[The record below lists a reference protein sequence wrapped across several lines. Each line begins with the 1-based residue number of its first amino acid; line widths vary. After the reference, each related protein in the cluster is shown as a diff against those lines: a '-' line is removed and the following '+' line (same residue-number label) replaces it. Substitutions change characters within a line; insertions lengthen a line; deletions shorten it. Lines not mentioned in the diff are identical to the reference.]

1 MMTKIIVAPLKC
13 LGYFDHFFFSLGIVL
28 TCDISRVKSGNG
40 ITLKGKGTL
49 FEKPHFSLSHGQI
62 RANPKG
68 KKSGQI
74 KKIQIWGQKALKSA
88 KIRTKCQNFFGTT
101 D

>member
-1 MMTKIIVAPLKC
+1 MCFDSYVRIVFYPSK
-13 LGYFDHFFFSLGIVL
+13 
-28 TCDISRVKSGNG
+28 
-40 ITLKGKGTL
+40 LKGKGTL
-49 FEKPHFSLSHGQI
+49 FEKPHFPLSHGQI

-68 KKSGQI
+68 KKSEQI
-74 KKIQIWGQKALKSA
+74 KKNQIWGQKALKSA